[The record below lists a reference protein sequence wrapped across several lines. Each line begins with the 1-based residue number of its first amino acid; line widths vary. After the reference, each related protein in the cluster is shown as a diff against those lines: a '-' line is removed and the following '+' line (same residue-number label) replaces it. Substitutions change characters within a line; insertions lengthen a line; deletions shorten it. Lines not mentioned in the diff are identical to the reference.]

1 MRPPSGNHRPFD
13 VGSNTCKSKG
23 MSAEVHVLFGAGQ
36 VGKPLARLLMGCG
49 KRVRIA
55 KRSPAGAPPG
65 AEVIQGDAADP
76 AFCIQAAQ
84 GAATVYHC
92 MNPPYDARTW
102 AELVPRYMDNLIAA
116 AGRAGAR
123 LVVLDNVYMLG
134 RPGGRPLDEDTPP
147 NPCSRKGEIRARAA
161 ERLFEAHRRGDVRAT
176 TGRASDYYG
185 PGGTLTHL
193 GDQFWRPALAG
204 KTARVIVKPDTIHT
218 YHYIPDV
225 AAGLLKLGLETDV
238 EGRPWMLPCA
248 PAGTMR
254 ELVARLTRKLGREI
268 KLGRLPRWLVNV
280 VGLFVPL
287 VREVGEM
294 LYQWDERFV
303 ISDRRFRERFR
314 QQPTDVDEAAAATVE
329 WAKRHYATA

>member
-1 MRPPSGNHRPFD
+1 
-13 VGSNTCKSKG
+13 
-23 MSAEVHVLFGAGQ
+23 MSTELHVLFGAGQ
-36 VGKPLARLLMGCG
+36 VGQPLARLLLQAG

-55 KRSPAGAPPG
+55 KRSPGGVPPG

-76 AFCIQAAQ
+76 AFCAQAAQ

-92 MNPPYDARTW
+92 MNPPYDARIW

-123 LVVLDNVYMLG
+123 LVALDNVYMLG
-134 RPGGRPLDEDTPP
+134 RSGGRPLDEDTPP

-161 ERLFEAHRRGDVRAT
+161 ERLFEAHRRGDLLAT
-176 TGRASDYYG
+176 AGRASDYYG

-204 KTARVIVKPDTIHT
+204 KTARVLVNPDVIHT

-225 AAGLLKLGLETDV
+225 AAGLSTLGCAEADAY
-238 EGRPWMLPCA
+238 GRAWMLPCA
-248 PAGTMR
+248 PAGSMR
-254 ELVARLTRKLGREI
+254 ELVARFSRKLGREI
-268 KLGRLPRWLVNV
+268 RLAGVPRWIVKAIGV
-280 VGLFVPL
+280 FIPL

-294 LYQWDERFV
+294 LYQWDEPFV

-314 QQPTDVDEAAAATVE
+314 QEPADVDEAAAATLA
-329 WAKRHYATA
+329 WAQHHYATT